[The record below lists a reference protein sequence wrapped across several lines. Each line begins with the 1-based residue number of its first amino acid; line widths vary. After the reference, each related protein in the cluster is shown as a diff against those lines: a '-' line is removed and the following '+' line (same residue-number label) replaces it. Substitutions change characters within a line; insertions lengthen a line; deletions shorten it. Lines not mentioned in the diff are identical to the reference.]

1 MLIVKA
7 KVENGVVT
15 ESFLIEDTPFPNGV
29 YRADLANWLTAPV
42 EVGVG
47 WLYDGETFYPPP
59 EE

>member
-1 MLIVKA
+1 MNFPIVKA
-7 KVENGVVT
+7 LVVDGVVVEAYLVWEIT
-15 ESFLIEDTPFPNGV
+15 PNIED
-29 YRADLANWLTAPV
+29 WITAPI